1 MHNTEWKCKLQNTVF
16 IDTIYTKLNIH
27 MHTHSLCIYFYT
39 KCKNK
44 TEKNAFAWMF
54 LCVETQLGAIS

>member
-44 TEKNAFAWMF
+44 TEKNVPK
-54 LCVETQLGAIS
+54 LVIAIVPGKGG

>member
-1 MHNTEWKCKLQNTVF
+1 MHNTEWKCKLQSTLF

-27 MHTHSLCIYFYT
+27 MYTHSLYIYFYT

-44 TEKNAFAWMF
+44 TEKYVSK
-54 LCVETQLGAIS
+54 LVIAIVPGKGG